1 MNLPDPRS
9 SNPAPTEPDRRQ
21 HPRYT
26 VQVPIEIRQEDS
38 DLPMRLET
46 TDLSRGGCYIQ
57 LISALP
63 LGARIQVTLWL
74 GGYPVVI
81 QGRVVTRHPQFGN
94 GIMFL
99 EFEGEGDQLLNRY
112 LEAITT

>member
-1 MNLPDPRS
+1 MVGNSQPDSTESASDQMHPFCFHPCGTACYRLDLDRFKCLDPSLASPECNHRFAPPSPRSQSMNLLDPRS

-46 TDLSRGGCYIQ
+46 TDL
-57 LISALP
+57 
-63 LGARIQVTLWL
+63 
-74 GGYPVVI
+74 
-81 QGRVVTRHPQFGN
+81 
-94 GIMFL
+94 
-99 EFEGEGDQLLNRY
+99 
-112 LEAITT
+112 